1 MRTMRGLSSIVA
13 ALVLLLVFAMVI
25 SITVILIGL
34 FKSYN
39 YSSSTILSTGLSALN
54 CLNDSSVVQFNV
66 SGIEVNLSE
75 QCMIIIVNGTRYLVH
90 PALGS
95 PG

>member
-1 MRTMRGLSSIVA
+1 MRGLSSIVA
-13 ALVLLLVFAMVI
+13 ALVLLTAFTIVV
-25 SITVILIGL
+25 SITVILMGL

-39 YSSSTILSTGLSALN
+39 YSSSEILSTGLSALN
-54 CLNDSSVVQFNV
+54 CLNDTSAIKVNV
-66 SGIEVNLSE
+66 SNIKVSLSE
-75 QCMIIIVNGTRYLVH
+75 HCMIIMINGTRYLVY

>member
-1 MRTMRGLSSIVA
+1 MRGLSSIVA
-13 ALVLLLVFAMVI
+13 ALVLLIIFTMVV
-25 SITVILIGL
+25 SITVILMGL

-39 YSSSTILSTGLSALN
+39 YSSSTILSTGLSSLN
-54 CLNDSSVVQFNV
+54 CINDSSAVQFNV
-66 SGIEVNLSE
+66 SNIEVKLSE
-75 QCMIIIVNGTRYLVH
+75 RCMIIVVNGTRYLVY